1 MYARVTTYQGTA
13 EDYDRG
19 IDKMRSDIAPQ
30 VQAMPG
36 CKGILSLVD
45 RGSGRSLSITLWE
58 DQDAMASTREDANR
72 VRSDAASASG
82 STVTDVT
89 EYEVGLA
96 ELT

>member
-1 MYARVTTYQGTA
+1 MYARVTTYEGTA

-30 VQAMPG
+30 VHALPG
-36 CKGILSLVD
+36 CKGLLSLVD
-45 RGSGRSLSITLWE
+45 RSTGRSLSITLWE
-58 DQDAMASTREDANR
+58 TEDALASTRENANR
-72 VRSDAASASG
+72 IRSDAASASG